1 MVHLL
6 QFVPER
12 SDHQRDVASGEVR
25 SGVRGTT
32 RHARVR
38 ATGGLRPDRAR
49 RGAFSGRASEG
60 SLRDSSC
67 EESRSGARGGSSA
80 QSSQEV

>member
-49 RGAFSGRASEG
+49 RGASAAAPR
-60 SLRDSSC
+60 R
-67 EESRSGARGGSSA
+67 GACATDQPGL
-80 QSSQEV
+80 V